1 MGYDGIYHH
10 SCPKGHT
17 NSQESLVLKTF
28 FLTNQKTKSLKK
40 TCIFGSAQVR
50 NDIFINLCFGDSKV
64 ITGERN
70 V

>member
-28 FLTNQKTKSLKK
+28 FLTNQKTKSL
-40 TCIFGSAQVR
+40 
-50 NDIFINLCFGDSKV
+50 
-64 ITGERN
+64 
-70 V
+70 